1 MSHRG
6 KSDRL
11 ESSVR
16 KVCVFETNSRRGHR
30 QRFWLV
36 LQD

>member
-1 MSHRG
+1 MSDRG

-16 KVCVFETNSRRGHR
+16 KACVFETIAAAATVNDFG
-30 QRFWLV
+30 L
-36 LQD
+36 